1 MSTSEVELDS
11 LATTVHWYIYMKHS
25 TIFPLMIP
33 SVISIPFDLSW
44 NNSKL
49 TMGEDQKMAVL
60 DKSYK
65 V

>member
-1 MSTSEVELDS
+1 
-11 LATTVHWYIYMKHS
+11 
-25 TIFPLMIP
+25 MIL

-44 NNSKL
+44 NDRKL

-60 DKSYK
+60 DRSYK